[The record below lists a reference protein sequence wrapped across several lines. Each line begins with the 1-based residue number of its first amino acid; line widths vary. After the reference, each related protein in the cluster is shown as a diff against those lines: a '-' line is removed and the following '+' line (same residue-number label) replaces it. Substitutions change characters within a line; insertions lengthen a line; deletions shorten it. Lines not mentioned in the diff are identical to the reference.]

1 MSGWQPT
8 EITSGARPSPSC
20 AEPEAGDYP
29 PVTARLG
36 CSLTENDRDV
46 IRERHFG
53 WERAT
58 PKLLAA
64 VFGVSVQQITAILN
78 PARHVSHPEIVG

>member
-1 MSGWQPT
+1 MTRDFSQN
-8 EITSGARPSPSC
+8 EI
-20 AEPEAGDYP
+20 
-29 PVTARLG
+29 
-36 CSLTENDRDV
+36 DV

-64 VFGVSVQQITAILN
+64 VFGVSVQKITAILKG
-78 PARHVSHPEIVG
+78 A